1 MKRFYIQIEFGN
13 RTFIIL
19 DYRYRF
25 LISGGLL
32 VVIHGDYLIKI
43 KFVKDSVSV
52 QNMTQD

>member
-1 MKRFYIQIEFGN
+1 
-13 RTFIIL
+13 
-19 DYRYRF
+19 
-25 LISGGLL
+25 L